1 MKHASNLRRFTLVEL
16 LIVVGI
22 IAVLAGLV
30 LPAVIGG
37 IQQGRI
43 TQAKSDLAAIM
54 MALKGVEGT
63 YGKMVKVDSS
73 GKYKFGGEELSV
85 EAPSGSG
92 RKSRCVIFGDG
103 DDEATSGSLE
113 KSQKAYDGFIAEMS
127 VPDNK
132 SFTKATPVP
141 RNINARRIK
150 FLEPRASFKPTDE
163 YDDGDNKLQLWRD
176 PWGKRYKIFINV
188 DGADEIAIG
197 LDYRTGSSEKK
208 TISAKAAA
216 YSRGPN
222 GADNSGCNAKLDT
235 CLFTGTEASNH
246 KLHDDVTSWD

>member
-63 YGKMVKVDSS
+63 YGKMVKADSS
-73 GKYKFGGEELSV
+73 GNYKFGGKTLTVGNGFISMGGDSETDDATVAYNALIAELSV
-85 EAPSGSG
+85 PGKVS
-92 RKSRCVIFGDG
+92 
-103 DDEATSGSLE
+103 SL
-113 KSQKAYDGFIAEMS
+113 
-127 VPDNK
+127 
-132 SFTKATPVP
+132 
-141 RNINARRIK
+141 NINKRKIK
-150 FLEPRASFKPTDE
+150 FLEPRAAFDPTKD
-163 YDDGDNKLQLWRD
+163 YDDAANKPQLWRD
-176 PWGKRYKIFINV
+176 PWGKPYRILINV
-188 DGADEIAIG
+188 TGEDSVKVGKDGG
-197 LDYRTGSSEKK
+197 K
-208 TISAKAAA
+208 TLAVKAAG
-216 YSRGPN
+216 YSCGPN
-222 GADNSGCNAKLDT
+222 GTDDKGCNANLNDCINNAT
-235 CLFTGTEASNH
+235 AH